1 MPNPWQVLAPDAPRT
16 RGQDEAS
23 IPVVLDQTTANY
35 ALDLW
40 GGRGET
46 FTIQDAHDRRLDLQ
60 VAGLLKDSIFQ
71 GDLLLGEGD
80 LQRYD
85 PDAAGYRYFLIETPP
100 GKATAVQQALQQ
112 KLGDYGF
119 VSETTVERLSTLA
132 AVAEHVSCHVP
143 ESRRAGALVGH
154 DRAGRRAMA
163 ERLGAAGR
171 VGPAPRR
178 RFPRADL
185 GHPRGD
191 GERAAAGARARG
203 RALGRAW
210 WPSCRTS
217 SAAAPPCPLAQLAAI
232 FALVLVAGLAAS
244 LAGHARRASHA
255 DSFGPAR
262 RKVALWSAVIHYR
275 FAAERLFYFFPVPFS
290 YGLTSFRR

>member
-1 MPNPWQVLAPDAPRT
+1 M
-16 RGQDEAS
+16 
-23 IPVVLDQTTANY
+23 LDQTTANY

-71 GDLLLGEGD
+71 GDLLLGEDD

-132 AVAEHVSCHVP
+132 AVQNTYLATFQSLGGLGLLLGTIGLAVVQWRNVLE
-143 ESRRAGALVGH
+143 RRGELALLRAAGFPARTLAILVAMENVLLLVLGLGVGLLAALVAVLPH
-154 DRAGRRAMA
+154 LIGR
-163 ERLGAAGR
+163 GAA
-171 VGPAPRR
+171 VP
-178 RFPRADL
+178 L
-185 GHPRGD
+185 G
-191 GERAAAGARARG
+191 
-203 RALGRAW
+203 
-210 WPSCRTS
+210 
-217 SAAAPPCPLAQLAAI
+217 QLAAI

-244 LAGHARRASHA
+244 LAGHARRASNS
-255 DSFGPAR
+255 DSFGPPR
-262 RKVALWSAVIHYR
+262 RKVALECGNSLPLCR
-275 FAAERLFYFFPVPFS
+275 GAAFLFFSRAIFVWTHFFPAIK
-290 YGLTSFRR
+290 